1 MKPSAAKSK
10 QAHLQ
15 ERIMSDIA
23 HPIEH
28 HRDDEGTRLGFWL
41 FLYTELFLFA
51 AFFLVYAVYRSS
63 HLEDFK
69 LAAESL
75 NTGIGM
81 VNTIILLTSSLTMVL
96 SLDALKKGSV
106 KLAKTL
112 LLVTIALGMAFLV
125 IKGFEWSAKFEH
137 HLFLQTARGIAAG
150 HGSPLLTPGEEM
162 LPVGQVLFFGLYFI
176 MTGTHALHIIIGA
189 IWMLIVFFWISKG
202 SINQDNHGVLE
213 RCGLYWHLVDVIW
226 IFLFPLYYLV
236 A

>member
-1 MKPSAAKSK
+1 MTEQVHAV
-10 QAHLQ
+10 
-15 ERIMSDIA
+15 
-23 HPIEH
+23 EH
-28 HRDDEGTRLGFWL
+28 HHDEEGTRLGFWL

-51 AFFLVYAVYRSS
+51 AFFLVYAIYRSS

-69 LAAESL
+69 LAAENL
-75 NTGIGM
+75 NTTIGA

-106 KLAKTL
+106 KLAKIL
-112 LLVTIALGMAFLV
+112 LLATVALGVTFLI
-125 IKGFEWSAKFEH
+125 IKGFEWSAKFDH
-137 HLFLQTARGIAAG
+137 HIFLQTAKGIAAG
-150 HGSPLLTPGEEM
+150 QGSPLLTPGEEM
-162 LPVGQVLFFGLYFI
+162 LPVGQVLFFGLYFV

-189 IWMLIVFFWISKG
+189 TWMLIVYFWISKG
-202 SINQDNHGVLE
+202 SINPENHGVLE

>member
-1 MKPSAAKSK
+1 
-10 QAHLQ
+10 
-15 ERIMSDIA
+15 MSELA

-28 HRDDEGTRLGFWL
+28 HHDEEGTRLGFWL

-75 NTGIGM
+75 NTGIGA
-81 VNTIILLTSSLTMVL
+81 VNTVILLTSSLTMVL
-96 SLDALKKGSV
+96 SLDALKKGAI
-106 KLAKTL
+106 KAAKVL
-112 LLVTIALGMAFLV
+112 LMVTIALGAAFLV
-125 IKGFEWSAKFEH
+125 IKSFEWGAKFEH
-137 HLFLQTARGIAAG
+137 HLFLQTAKGIAAG

-162 LPVGQVLFFGLYFI
+162 LPVGQVLFYGLYFI
-176 MTGTHALHIIIGA
+176 MTGTHALHIIIGG
-189 IWMLIVFFWISKG
+189 IWMLVVLFWMSKG
-202 SINQDNHGVLE
+202 SINQEKPGVLE

>member
-1 MKPSAAKSK
+1 
-10 QAHLQ
+10 
-15 ERIMSDIA
+15 MSDA
-23 HPIEH
+23 VHTVEH

-63 HLEDFK
+63 HLVEDFK

-75 NTGIGM
+75 NTGIGT

-112 LLVTIALGMAFLV
+112 LLVTFALGMAFLV

-137 HLFLQTARGIAAG
+137 HLFLQTAKGIAAG

-189 IWMLIVFFWISKG
+189 VWMLIVFFWMSKG